1 MKAIRSLFEQ
11 RIRGIRLVDAVGVG
25 LALAMIFWVLLSK
38 VREGDDIRRMN
49 DLDAQIAEQQQAV
62 DTLKIRVAG
71 LERPARLEA
80 LATQYLN
87 MKPVESSHE
96 ADLDS
101 IGEISHAT
109 SQAVPVAAA
118 SSSSSSSP
126 AADLITVAPQ
136 TTPQTTPQA
145 TPEIAR

>member
-25 LALAMIFWVLLSK
+25 IVLAMIFWVLLSK

-49 DLDAQIAEQQQAV
+49 DLDGQIAEQQQAV

-109 SQAVPVAAA
+109 SQAVPVAATAA
-118 SSSSSSSP
+118 SASASASAP
-126 AADLITVAPQ
+126 DLITVAPEK
-136 TTPQTTPQA
+136 PQ
-145 TPEIAR
+145 